1 MLIHFY
7 ILLCKS
13 VSNPGLIVKKEKEK
27 EKRQEKKVRTYS
39 SSRRLKK
46 KRKGKKE
53 KTVKDSYNLQPL

>member
-13 VSNPGLIVKKEKEK
+13 VSNPGLIVKKEKKK

-39 SSRRLKK
+39 SSRYLSP
-46 KRKGKKE
+46 E
-53 KTVKDSYNLQPL
+53 KTFAGS